1 MNSILILLIQA
12 IDVVK
17 RVVQN
22 EWRFAFIKLRLV
34 LVDIRIW
41 NLKKKNNEV
50 IIKFLHFLFR

>member
-41 NLKKKNNEV
+41 NLKKKQ
-50 IIKFLHFLFR
+50 

>member
-41 NLKKKNNEV
+41 NLKKNNEV